1 MNFRHIFTLRQIIKQ
16 SFGAKALA
24 LSLLFPALKHR
35 AIEMFSN
42 TQILKYSNTRF
53 FGLSNFQILKLAT
66 ITLLLASCTTEP
78 LFTELKAEDTGIE
91 FANRIKESDSL
102 NILTFEYIY
111 NGGGVAMGDFN
122 NDNLTDVY
130 FTGNTTGNQLY
141 LNKTDLNG
149 GSLRFE
155 NTTQLSGVSGQG
167 RWCSGVSVVDINND
181 NKLDIYVSVTADKK
195 ASKRANLLYVNQG
208 NDKNNVPQ
216 FKEMAAEYGI
226 ADTTHTTNAAFFDYD
241 NDGDLDLYLVVNEMD
256 DTRFPN
262 QYHDKIRDGSS
273 KRTDRLYRNSPPPP
287 GGGVNHSIFVDV
299 SREAGI
305 LIEGYGLGVNIV
317 DINQD
322 GWKDIYVTNDYL
334 TNDLLYINNQKG
346 GFTDQA
352 DAYFQHTSHSAMG
365 NDVVDL
371 DNDGLA
377 DMIALDMMPATNQR
391 KKMMTPA
398 NSYVTYQNND
408 RFGYKYQYARNTLQ
422 WNRGKNPATGQPIFS
437 EIGLLAGVAE
447 TDWSWTPMVTDFDN
461 DGLRDIIVTNGFPK
475 DITDQDFL
483 AYRNEV
489 FNLMSKSMLVDAIP
503 SIKIK
508 NFAFKNKGK
517 MAFDNVTDNW
527 GIQSPSFSTGAAYAD
542 LDNDGDLDYVV
553 NNINDSALV
562 YRNNAM
568 QQQPDQSHFLRI
580 KLKGEGQNT
589 MGQGAIVEIEYAN
602 SQKQKI
608 EYTPYRGYLSTVE
621 QVVHFGIGTTEKI
634 NQLKV
639 VWQSGKVQILNNIAA
654 NQVLTLEERSA
665 KIENI
670 VFSKNTETPFFEDI
684 TVQLS
689 VPFKHEDADVIDFNL
704 QKLMPHKLSQFGP
717 GLAVGDVNGDGLED
731 VFVGGANHQKGKFLL
746 QSTDGK
752 FTLKDL
758 LPGQDGTAKNTED
771 MGVLL
776 FDADSDGD
784 NDLYVVS
791 GSYEFPVGS
800 PSLQDRLY
808 INDGKGQFV
817 RDSTALPR
825 FLKSGSCV
833 KAADYDRDGDLDLFI
848 GGRVEPGAYP
858 KAVSSYIL
866 RNENSRESLV
876 ISHEKENKGSI
887 AIANRHK
894 TQPKQLTA
902 SIPKFTDV
910 TAQVAPQLNNI
921 GMVCDA
927 LWTDYDNDGYPDL
940 LLAGEWM
947 PLTFLKNNKGQSL
960 TSHNTQLATQIGWWN
975 SLTAGD
981 FDNDGDIDYVAGN
994 LGANTL
1000 NRASDKEPIGIYA
1013 KDFNKDGF
1021 YDVIPTVF
1029 YAAND
1034 GSRKEFPFNTRDD
1047 LAKQLIQTRQRFE
1060 TYGKFSQ
1067 ATINEIVKPEEIAD
1081 ALILKANYMKSSY
1094 IENKGNDQFEI
1105 RELPIEAQTA
1115 PVFGMIAQDFD
1126 QDGNLDVLL
1135 TGNDYGAEVSVGRYD
1150 SFYGLLLKGNG
1161 KGGFVSQ
1168 TITKSGYC
1176 INGDAKALVRVLGN
1190 KGKVRTITSQN
1201 KGELRFFDYKYS
1213 LKTIALKPTE
1223 IVAILTLKNGKV
1235 RREEI
1240 GFGSSF
1246 LSQSG
1251 HHLVVGS
1258 DVQKA
1263 EIVDFKGNKR
1273 IVSL

>member
-1 MNFRHIFTLRQIIKQ
+1 MI
-16 SFGAKALA
+16 
-24 LSLLFPALKHR
+24 
-35 AIEMFSN
+35 
-42 TQILKYSNTRF
+42 
-53 FGLSNFQILKLAT
+53 SNFQIFKYIVIVSLLSSCKPAT
-66 ITLLLASCTTEP
+66 
-78 LFTELKAEDTGIE
+78 LFTELSAEDTGIE
-91 FANRIKESDSL
+91 FANRITEHDSL

-111 NGGGVAMGDFN
+111 NGGGVALADFN

-141 LNKTDLNG
+141 LNKTDSNG

-195 ASKRANLLYVNQG
+195 ANKRANLLYVNQG

-216 FKEMAAEYGI
+216 FKEMAEEYGI

-262 QYHDKIRDGSS
+262 QYHEKIKDGSS

-287 GGGVNHSIFVDV
+287 GGRINHNVFIDV
-299 SREAGI
+299 SKEAGI

-334 TNDLLYINNQKG
+334 TNDLLYINNKNG
-346 GFTDQA
+346 TFTDQA

-408 RFGYKYQYARNTLQ
+408 KFGYKYQYARNTLQ

-447 TDWSWTPMVTDFDN
+447 TDWSWAPLVTDFDN
-461 DGLRDIIVTNGFPK
+461 DGLRDIIITNGFPK

-483 AYRNEV
+483 AYRNE
-489 FNLMSKSMLVDAIP
+489 FSNLMSKMMLRDAIP
-503 SIKIK
+503 SVKVK

-517 MAFDNVTDNW
+517 MAFEDVTENW
-527 GIQSPSFSTGAAYAD
+527 GIQSPSFSNGAAYAD

-553 NNINDSALV
+553 NNINDSASV

-568 QQQPDQSHFLRI
+568 EQQPAESHYLRL

-589 MGQGAIVEIEYAN
+589 MGLGAMIEIQYADN
-602 SQKQKI
+602 LHQNI

-621 QVVHFGIGTTEKI
+621 QVVHFGIGKTEKI
-634 NQLKV
+634 NQLKI
-639 VWQSGKVQILNNIAA
+639 VWQSGKVQILKDITA
-654 NQVLTLEERSA
+654 NQVLTLEE
-665 KIENI
+665 
-670 VFSKNTETPFFEDI
+670 KNASIQNTPIQKDTEPPLFQDI
-684 TVQLS
+684 TTQLN

-717 GLAVGDVNGDGLED
+717 GLAVGDINGDGLED
-731 VFVGGANHQKGKFLL
+731 VYVGGANHQKGKFLL
-746 QSTDGK
+746 QSADGK
-752 FTLKDL
+752 FSLKNL
-758 LPGQDGTAKNTED
+758 LPEKDDVTKNTED

-776 FDADSDGD
+776 FDADNDGD

-833 KAADYDRDGDLDLFI
+833 KAADYDRDGDLDLFV

-866 RNENSRESLV
+866 RNDS
-876 ISHEKENKGSI
+876 
-887 AIANRHK
+887 
-894 TQPKQLTA
+894 PTA
-902 SIPKFTDV
+902 PDGGASKLPHRGLGGCHFTDV
-910 TAQVAPQLNNI
+910 TAQVAPQLRNI

-940 LLAGEWM
+940 LLAGEWL
-947 PLTFLKNNKGQSL
+947 PLTLLKNEHSTFNIQHSTL
-960 TSHNTQLATQIGWWN
+960 DTFTGWWN

-981 FDNDGDIDYVAGN
+981 FDNDGDMDYIAGN
-994 LGANTL
+994 LGTNTL
-1000 NRASDKEPIGIYA
+1000 NRASDTQPIGIYA

-1021 YDVIPTVF
+1021 YDVIPTV
-1029 YAAND
+1029 YYVAND
-1034 GSRKEFPFNTRDD
+1034 GTRKEFPFNTRDD

-1094 IENKGNDQFEI
+1094 IENKGNGQFEV
-1105 RELPIEAQTA
+1105 RPLPIEAQTA
-1115 PVFGMIAQDFD
+1115 PIFGMIAQDFD

-1150 SFYGLLLKGNG
+1150 SFYGLLLKGDG
-1161 KGGFVSQ
+1161 KGGFVSE
-1168 TITKSGYC
+1168 TIAKSGYY
-1176 INGDAKALVRVLGN
+1176 INGDAKALVRVSDN
-1190 KGKVRTITSQN
+1190 KGKMRTITSQN
-1201 KGELRFFDYKYS
+1201 KGELRFFDFKNNVQ
-1213 LKTIALKPTE
+1213 TVALKPTE
-1223 IVAILTLKNGKV
+1223 TSATLTLKNGKT
-1235 RREEI
+1235 RRVEM
-1240 GFGSSF
+1240 GYGSSF

-1251 HHLVVGS
+1251 HHLAISS
-1258 DVQKA
+1258 DVVKV
-1263 EIVDFKGNKR
+1263 EIIDFKGSKR
-1273 IVSL
+1273 VVKLN